1 MLRFAYPRRSRLLAA
16 LVAGGLLCACGP
28 GDQASDEF
36 VEVAAAASLSPMLDT
51 LVAVFSARHSM
62 GVRVSVAGTGQLYAQ
77 ILNGA
82 PFDVLLAADAER
94 PRLLEERRLAVP
106 GTRFVFAEGRL
117 VFYAPSLSPL
127 PSPPWSLLHRE
138 GLRLAL
144 ANPRTAP
151 YGAAA
156 AAVLEALDGEELA
169 RAGGEAAYVVVTGEN
184 VGQAFQFVR
193 SGAAEVGLVALGQMI
208 REPPEHYVVVPADLH
223 PPIRHEAALL
233 ARAAAHQGAKAF
245 LTFLRSEDARAI
257 LTRFGYAVPEPESAS

>member
-1 MLRFAYPRRSRLLAA
+1 M
-16 LVAGGLLCACGP
+16 
-28 GDQASDEF
+28 
-36 VEVAAAASLSPMLDT
+36 
-51 LVAVFSARHSM
+51 AVFSARHPI

-94 PRLLEERRLAVP
+94 PRLLEERRLAVT
-106 GTRFVFAEGRL
+106 GTRFAFAEGRL

-127 PSPPWSLLHRE
+127 PTPPWSVLHRE
-138 GLRLAL
+138 GIRLAM

-156 AAVLEALDGEELA
+156 AAVLDALGGADLA
-169 RAGGEAAYVVVTGEN
+169 RAGEEPAYVVVTGEN

-193 SGAAEVGLVALGQMI
+193 SGAAEAGLVSLGQMI

-233 ARAAAHQGAKAF
+233 ARAAAHEGARAF
-245 LTFLRSEDARAI
+245 LAFLRGDDARAI
-257 LTRFGYAVPEPESAS
+257 LTRFGYAVREPEAAS